1 MQTKE
6 QALALRE
13 LVDNYLRP
21 LQKEMIEKGYNGTF
35 TFEYRKER
43 EEIFSI
49 SALYTLNPSS
59 ILYKV
64 GK

>member
-1 MQTKE
+1 MQTIE

-13 LVDNYLRP
+13 LVDHYLRP

-43 EEIFSI
+43 EENFSI

-64 GK
+64 NK

>member
-13 LVDNYLRP
+13 LVDNYLKP
-21 LQKEMIEKGYNGTF
+21 LQKEMIEKGYKGTC